1 MIGRVLLDVTFLA
14 YRGVFL
20 LDAVI
25 RTLVRLFWTRR
36 KLLEWETAASTELR
50 LKGGLI
56 QFVAG
61 MWVAPAVA
69 IAMVAAVI
77 LVRPAALAAA
87 APFLIAWLLS
97 PAVAFRVS
105 QPRRMAQISLS
116 DDDRRALRRIARKTW
131 LFFEVFVGD
140 DDHWLAPDNF
150 QEIPDGRIAHRTSPT
165 NSGLLLLST
174 LAAHDLGYI
183 TLSTLIDRI
192 ERTFETLDKLEKHW
206 GHFYNWYHTR
216 TLQPLPPRYVS
227 PVDSGNFRRLSDRA
241 QAGTFGEVRKARG
254 RPGGDRGAGRH
265 RLFGRRANGQ
275 RLSAIEIAPRQE
287 PAATSANGID
297 GFKNSKLPRAN
308 WSGGPDP
315 NDAAPTAT
323 KGGAVAWAIV
333 WSSRSGVAGGG
344 RPSRCRIWNERVF
357 QPAASACRQCR
368 GLRGGDGF
376 PAAVQA

>member
-192 ERTFETLDKLEKHW
+192 ERTF
-206 GHFYNWYHTR
+206 
-216 TLQPLPPRYVS
+216 
-227 PVDSGNFRRLSDRA
+227 
-241 QAGTFGEVRKARG
+241 
-254 RPGGDRGAGRH
+254 
-265 RLFGRRANGQ
+265 
-275 RLSAIEIAPRQE
+275 
-287 PAATSANGID
+287 
-297 GFKNSKLPRAN
+297 
-308 WSGGPDP
+308 
-315 NDAAPTAT
+315 
-323 KGGAVAWAIV
+323 
-333 WSSRSGVAGGG
+333 
-344 RPSRCRIWNERVF
+344 
-357 QPAASACRQCR
+357 
-368 GLRGGDGF
+368 
-376 PAAVQA
+376 